1 MDTAGGVDIERL
13 RQLNRPGYART
24 RLTIIYIILFAF
36 AACAGAFFCWFF
48 FGSLP
53 KELTARISATLL
65 PPPAGR
71 LTVGLLY
78 DIIYNSVDIFKI
90 SFIILIAGFTYI
102 SGLIDR
108 ILLFFSGMFYGLSTS
123 LCIDLL
129 RGGQVYEGEGG
140 FLVTVLFIF
149 RMLVLCSVIISGGI
163 VSELY
168 STYWRF
174 HRNTYSLLKSWY
186 FWKYNLVFLIL
197 FGYVILAEFGYR
209 ILLNIIL

>member
-1 MDTAGGVDIERL
+1 M
-13 RQLNRPGYART
+13 
-24 RLTIIYIILFAF
+24 
-36 AACAGAFFCWFF
+36 
-48 FGSLP
+48 
-53 KELTARISATLL
+53 TARISATLL

-209 ILLNIIL
+209 IYSILFCKDQTEFESKKRKFKLFDMNRDGRGVEKGEDSRGIFAIF